1 MIDTCDTNISCW
13 SEDGLTF
20 IVKDTHLFETKI
32 IPQFFKHN
40 KFSSFV
46 RQLNFYGFRKVK
58 FSNSLRIDR
67 DLEAETAKFWRFRH
81 DSFQRGREDLLIEIK
96 RMPST
101 SSSSSPS
108 SAAAVSSSIAA
119 AVSSMGD
126 RAPSP
131 ILSSPVAAKARP
143 LSTSSNPKL
152 EKEMKELRQRVAVMS
167 KSIDELTD
175 LVKNVSVKEE
185 TVVSP
190 VEMEGGKKRRMAAA
204 MPNPWAAATIE
215 EGDENESMVDD
226 IFAGMESV
234 DFSGEIVSDMAFSSP
249 SPSPSPSDVDFVDDL
264 FQAFADEDAIGL
276 EGGNLKTDEEDPNM
290 PDPKLMKRIED
301 SLSTIPRD
309 MHEMVANRLIDAISS
324 AKPIAEAASSLFPPS
339 SSSQQRSTI
348 DRSISVDERDDDTM
362 DGTAVD
368 PRVTTSNA
376 SSTIPLPIAVATLK
390 TILAEY
396 GVSIECST
404 IRHVTCKDVY
414 ASTSGRSFTKSLLP
428 VVPMHA

>member
-101 SSSSSPS
+101 SNSSSSPS
-108 SAAAVSSSIAA
+108 SATAVSSPIAA
-119 AVSSMGD
+119 AVSSMGG

-143 LSTSSNPKL
+143 SSTSSNPKL

-175 LVKNVSVKEE
+175 LVKNVTVKEE
-185 TVVSP
+185 TVVYP

-204 MPNPWAAATIE
+204 MPNPWAATTIE
-215 EGDENESMVDD
+215 EGDENDSIMVDD
-226 IFAGMESV
+226 IFAGMDSD
-234 DFSGEIVSDMAFSSP
+234 DFSGEIVPDMAFSSP
-249 SPSPSPSDVDFVDDL
+249 SPSPSPSDNDFVDDL
-264 FQAFADEDAIGL
+264 FQAFADEDALGL
-276 EGGNLKTDEEDPNM
+276 EGGNLKTDEEDPNR

-309 MHEMVANRLIDAISS
+309 MHEMVASRLIDAISS
-324 AKPIAEAASSLFPPS
+324 AKPIAEAASSLFRPS
-339 SSSQQRSTI
+339 EQRSMI
-348 DRSISVDERDDDTM
+348 DRSISVDERDDDTVM
-362 DGTAVD
+362 DGTTVN

-376 SSTIPLPIAVATLK
+376 SPTIPLPIAVATLK

-396 GVSIECST
+396 GVTIECST
-404 IRHVTCKDVY
+404 TRRVPCKDVY